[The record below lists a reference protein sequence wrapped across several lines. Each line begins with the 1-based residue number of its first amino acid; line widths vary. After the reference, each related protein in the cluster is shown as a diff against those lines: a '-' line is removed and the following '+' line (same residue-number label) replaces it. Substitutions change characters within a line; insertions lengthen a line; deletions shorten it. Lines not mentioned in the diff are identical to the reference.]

1 MTVVVS
7 KQSVCDKVVC
17 IVHSP
22 SSWPPTELWS
32 GIVHKCHM
40 PWLRHTM
47 SSLHTVC
54 GAVTESHAELHWSFR
69 HRPDP
74 TSPETHTDMITF
86 ASHTTQ
92 PFCLVSKVA
101 IAVARDSAL

>member
-22 SSWPPTELWS
+22 SSWPSTALWS
-32 GIVHKCHM
+32 GIVLQRHM
-40 PWLRHTM
+40 TWLWHAM
-47 SSLHTVC
+47 SSLHTV
-54 GAVTESHAELHWSFR
+54 GAAVMESHAVLQWAFR
-69 HRPDP
+69 HWPDP

-92 PFCLVSKVA
+92 PFF
-101 IAVARDSAL
+101 